1 MQVAFAH
8 AQNFATT
15 IPTARLVELDAPTHL
30 FWIGPSRARI
40 QAAAGG
46 FIAGRGRAPAT
57 GVLSRRCRS
66 PSTAW

>member
-8 AQNFATT
+8 AQDVATT

-30 FWIGPSRARI
+30 FWIGPSRARV

-46 FIAGRGRAPAT
+46 FIEGRG
-57 GVLSRRCRS
+57 
-66 PSTAW
+66 